1 MHSFIRRANLRRY
14 RGLLVKT
21 TDETVRSRLFK
32 LIAQEERRQILQER
46 DWSLLSTQLTRRDIT
61 GTSTPTETTS
71 ANSVKQT

>member
-1 MHSFIRRANLRRY
+1 MHSFIRRANLKRY

-61 GTSTPTETTS
+61 GTSTPTAS

>member
-1 MHSFIRRANLRRY
+1 MHSFIRRENLRRY

-21 TDETVRSRLFK
+21 TDETVRSQLFK

-46 DWSLLSTQLTRRDIT
+46 DWSLLSTQLTLRDIT

-71 ANSVKQT
+71 ANSAKQT